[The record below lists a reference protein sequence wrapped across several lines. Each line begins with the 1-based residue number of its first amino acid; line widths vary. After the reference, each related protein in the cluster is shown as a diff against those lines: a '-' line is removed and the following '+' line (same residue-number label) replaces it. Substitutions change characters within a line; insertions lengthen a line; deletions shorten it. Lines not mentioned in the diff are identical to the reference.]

1 MTKIKFFIFVFFL
14 FIPEFVYS
22 NDNLANFIIRDYSE
36 GELPIVGNPDAKYTI
51 VEFFDYRCGYCSK
64 QANDL
69 AKLLE
74 EKNNV
79 KIIYLEFP
87 IFGGISDTVARV
99 ALSIWNSN
107 PELYFDVHNKF
118 MNLGPRMKKDN
129 IIDTLNELKLNGELI
144 FAEAEKDIDN
154 KIILKNRSL
163 AQSLNLRGTPALIIN
178 DNLSPGY
185 IKYEKMQLYYNA
197 ADLVIS
203 VPSSDSSPKSV
214 YEAMFCGKPVI
225 ISDLPWSYELLEELD
240 CVLRVDVKNP
250 VQLAQAIKSLID
262 DNELLQAL
270 SKNSLLLAHKFFDY
284 DINMKKMEAIM
295 LSTLDRINN

>member
-36 GELPIVGNPDAKYTI
+36 GELPIVGNPEAKYTI

-69 AKLLE
+69 AKILE

-79 KIIYLEFP
+79 KIIYLEYP

-107 PELYFDVHNKF
+107 PDLYFDVHNKF
-118 MNLGPRMKKDN
+118 MNLGSRMKKDN
-129 IIDTLNELKLNGELI
+129 IINIMNELKLNGELI
-144 FAEAEKDIDN
+144 FAEAEKDLDN
-154 KIILKNRSL
+154 KIILQNRSL

-178 DNLSPGY
+178 DNLSSGY
-185 IKYEKMQLYYNA
+185 IKYETF
-197 ADLVIS
+197 ITFI
-203 VPSSDSSPKSV
+203 
-214 YEAMFCGKPVI
+214 E
-225 ISDLPWSYELLEELD
+225 
-240 CVLRVDVKNP
+240 
-250 VQLAQAIKSLID
+250 
-262 DNELLQAL
+262 
-270 SKNSLLLAHKFFDY
+270 
-284 DINMKKMEAIM
+284 
-295 LSTLDRINN
+295 

>member
-1 MTKIKFFIFVFFL
+1 MKKINFFIFVFCL
-14 FIPEFVYS
+14 FISEFVYS
-22 NDNLANFIIRDYSE
+22 DDNLANFIIRDYSE
-36 GELPIVGNPDAKYTI
+36 GELPVVGNPDAKYTI

-64 QANDL
+64 QAIDL

-99 ALSIWNSN
+99 ALSIWNSD
-107 PELYFDVHNKF
+107 PDLYFDVHNKF

-129 IIDTLNELKLNGELI
+129 IIDTLNELKLDGELI

-163 AQSLNLRGTPALIIN
+163 AQSLNLRGTPVLIIN

-185 IKYEKMQLYYNA
+185 LKYEN
-197 ADLVIS
+197 
-203 VPSSDSSPKSV
+203 
-214 YEAMFCGKPVI
+214 
-225 ISDLPWSYELLEELD
+225 
-240 CVLRVDVKNP
+240 
-250 VQLAQAIKSLID
+250 LITFI
-262 DNELLQAL
+262 E
-270 SKNSLLLAHKFFDY
+270 
-284 DINMKKMEAIM
+284 
-295 LSTLDRINN
+295 

>member
-1 MTKIKFFIFVFFL
+1 MKKINFCIFVFFL

-22 NDNLANFIIRDYSE
+22 DDNLANFIIRDYSE
-36 GELPIVGNPDAKYTI
+36 GELPVVGNPDAKYTI

-64 QANDL
+64 QAIDL

-99 ALSIWNSN
+99 ALSIWNSD
-107 PELYFDVHNKF
+107 PDLYFDVHNKF

-129 IIDTLNELKLNGELI
+129 IIDTLNELKLDGELI

-185 IKYEKMQLYYNA
+185 LKYEN
-197 ADLVIS
+197 
-203 VPSSDSSPKSV
+203 
-214 YEAMFCGKPVI
+214 
-225 ISDLPWSYELLEELD
+225 
-240 CVLRVDVKNP
+240 
-250 VQLAQAIKSLID
+250 LITFI
-262 DNELLQAL
+262 E
-270 SKNSLLLAHKFFDY
+270 
-284 DINMKKMEAIM
+284 
-295 LSTLDRINN
+295 

>member
-1 MTKIKFFIFVFFL
+1 MKKINFFIFVFFL

-36 GELPIVGNPDAKYTI
+36 GELPIVGTPDAKYTI

-99 ALSIWNSN
+99 ALSIWNSD
-107 PELYFDVHNKF
+107 PDLYFDVHNKF

-129 IIDTLNELKLNGELI
+129 IIDTLNEFKLNGELI

-185 IKYEKMQLYYNA
+185 LKYEN
-197 ADLVIS
+197 
-203 VPSSDSSPKSV
+203 
-214 YEAMFCGKPVI
+214 
-225 ISDLPWSYELLEELD
+225 
-240 CVLRVDVKNP
+240 
-250 VQLAQAIKSLID
+250 LITFI
-262 DNELLQAL
+262 E
-270 SKNSLLLAHKFFDY
+270 
-284 DINMKKMEAIM
+284 
-295 LSTLDRINN
+295 

>member
-1 MTKIKFFIFVFFL
+1 MKNKIKFFIFVFFL

-22 NDNLANFIIRDYSE
+22 KDNLANFIIRDYSE

-69 AKLLE
+69 AKILE

-87 IFGGISDTVARV
+87 IFGGISDTVARI
-99 ALSIWNSN
+99 ALSIWSSN

-129 IIDTLNELKLNGELI
+129 IIETLNGLKLNGELI
-144 FAEAEKDIDN
+144 FAEAEKDMDN
-154 KIILKNRSL
+154 QTILKNRSL

-185 IKYEKMQLYYNA
+185 LKYEN
-197 ADLVIS
+197 
-203 VPSSDSSPKSV
+203 
-214 YEAMFCGKPVI
+214 
-225 ISDLPWSYELLEELD
+225 
-240 CVLRVDVKNP
+240 
-250 VQLAQAIKSLID
+250 LITFI
-262 DNELLQAL
+262 E
-270 SKNSLLLAHKFFDY
+270 
-284 DINMKKMEAIM
+284 
-295 LSTLDRINN
+295 

>member
-1 MTKIKFFIFVFFL
+1 M
-14 FIPEFVYS
+14 
-22 NDNLANFIIRDYSE
+22 
-36 GELPIVGNPDAKYTI
+36 GNPDAKYTI

-64 QANDL
+64 QAIDL

-99 ALSIWNSN
+99 ALSIWNSD
-107 PELYFDVHNKF
+107 PDLYFDVHNKF

-129 IIDTLNELKLNGELI
+129 IIDTLNELKLDGELI

-185 IKYEKMQLYYNA
+185 LKYEN
-197 ADLVIS
+197 
-203 VPSSDSSPKSV
+203 
-214 YEAMFCGKPVI
+214 
-225 ISDLPWSYELLEELD
+225 
-240 CVLRVDVKNP
+240 
-250 VQLAQAIKSLID
+250 LITFI
-262 DNELLQAL
+262 E
-270 SKNSLLLAHKFFDY
+270 
-284 DINMKKMEAIM
+284 
-295 LSTLDRINN
+295 

>member
-99 ALSIWNSN
+99 ALNIWNSN
-107 PELYFDVHNKF
+107 PDLYFDVHNKF

-185 IKYEKMQLYYNA
+185 LKYEN
-197 ADLVIS
+197 
-203 VPSSDSSPKSV
+203 
-214 YEAMFCGKPVI
+214 
-225 ISDLPWSYELLEELD
+225 
-240 CVLRVDVKNP
+240 
-250 VQLAQAIKSLID
+250 LITFI
-262 DNELLQAL
+262 E
-270 SKNSLLLAHKFFDY
+270 
-284 DINMKKMEAIM
+284 
-295 LSTLDRINN
+295 

>member
-1 MTKIKFFIFVFFL
+1 MMKKINFFIFVFFL

-22 NDNLANFIIRDYSE
+22 DDNLANFIIRDYNE
-36 GELPIVGNPDAKYTI
+36 GELPVVGNPDAKYTI

-99 ALSIWNSN
+99 ALSIWNSD
-107 PELYFDVHNKF
+107 PDLYFDVHNKF

-129 IIDTLNELKLNGELI
+129 IIDTLNELKLDGELI

-185 IKYEKMQLYYNA
+185 LKYEN
-197 ADLVIS
+197 
-203 VPSSDSSPKSV
+203 
-214 YEAMFCGKPVI
+214 
-225 ISDLPWSYELLEELD
+225 
-240 CVLRVDVKNP
+240 
-250 VQLAQAIKSLID
+250 LITFI
-262 DNELLQAL
+262 E
-270 SKNSLLLAHKFFDY
+270 
-284 DINMKKMEAIM
+284 
-295 LSTLDRINN
+295 

>member
-1 MTKIKFFIFVFFL
+1 MMNKVKFFIFAFFL

-22 NDNLANFIIRDYSE
+22 NNNLANFIIRDYNK

-87 IFGGISDTVARV
+87 IFGGISDTVARI

-107 PELYFDVHNKF
+107 PDLYFDVHNKF

-129 IIDTLNELKLNGELI
+129 IINILTELKLNGELI

-154 KIILKNRSL
+154 KIILKNKSL

-185 IKYEKMQLYYNA
+185 IKYEN
-197 ADLVIS
+197 
-203 VPSSDSSPKSV
+203 
-214 YEAMFCGKPVI
+214 
-225 ISDLPWSYELLEELD
+225 
-240 CVLRVDVKNP
+240 
-250 VQLAQAIKSLID
+250 LITFI
-262 DNELLQAL
+262 E
-270 SKNSLLLAHKFFDY
+270 
-284 DINMKKMEAIM
+284 
-295 LSTLDRINN
+295 